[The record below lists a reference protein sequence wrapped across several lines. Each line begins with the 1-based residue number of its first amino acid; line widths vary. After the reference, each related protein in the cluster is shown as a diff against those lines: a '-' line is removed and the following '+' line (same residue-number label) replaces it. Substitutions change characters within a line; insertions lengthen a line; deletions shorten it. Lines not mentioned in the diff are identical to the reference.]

1 MTALALRLRGVER
14 RFRPSRRAARLGDG
28 VLTRG
33 VGPIDL
39 ELAAAG
45 RLALIGS
52 SGCGKSTLLRVIAGF
67 DRADRGSIEID
78 GTCVDR
84 VPLGRR
90 DVSLIEQHLPLYEHL
105 DGRDNVAMAISGLR
119 LPRAARAGRIDEA
132 LNTADAN
139 ELADRRAETLS
150 GGERARICLARV
162 LARKPTVALLDEPFS
177 GLDPDR
183 RTRIRSLTLDTLTNA
198 GVAVMLVTHDDRD
211 LADIDQR
218 MSLTDTGNIQ

>member
-1 MTALALRLRGVER
+1 VTAPALRLRGIER
-14 RFRPSRRAARLGDG
+14 RFRGG
-28 VLTRG
+28 RG

-84 VPLGRR
+84 IPLGRR

-119 LPRAARAGRIDEA
+119 LERGVRLTRIDEA
-132 LNTADAN
+132 LTTADAN
-139 ELADRRAETLS
+139 DLADRRAETLS
-150 GGERARICLARV
+150 GGERARVCLARV
-162 LARKPTVALLDEPFS
+162 LARRPAVALLDEPFS

-183 RTRIRSLTLDTLTNA
+183 RTRIRTLALDTLTNA

-218 MSLTDTGNIQ
+218 MSLTDVGEPQ

>member
-1 MTALALRLRGVER
+1 VTAPALRLRGVER
-14 RFRPSRRAARLGDG
+14 RFRGG
-28 VLTRG
+28 RG
-33 VGPIDL
+33 VGPVDL
-39 ELAAAG
+39 ELAPAG

-67 DRADRGSIEID
+67 DKADRGSIEID

-84 VPLGRR
+84 IPLGRR

-119 LPRAARAGRIDEA
+119 LPRDARATRIDEA
-132 LNTADAN
+132 LNTADAI

-150 GGERARICLARV
+150 GGERARVCLARV
-162 LARKPTVALLDEPFS
+162 LARRPAVALLDEPFS

>member
-1 MTALALRLRGVER
+1 MTAPALRLRGVER
-14 RFRPSRRAARLGDG
+14 RFRGG
-28 VLTRG
+28 RG
-33 VGPIDL
+33 VGPVDL
-39 ELAAAG
+39 ELAHAG

-67 DRADRGSIEID
+67 DKADRGSIEID

-84 VPLGRR
+84 IPLGRR

-105 DGRDNVAMAISGLR
+105 DARDNVAMAISGLR
-119 LPRAARAGRIDEA
+119 LPRDARATRIDEA
-132 LNTADAN
+132 LNTADAI

-150 GGERARICLARV
+150 GGERARVCLARV
-162 LARKPTVALLDEPFS
+162 LARRPAVALLDEPFS

-218 MSLTDTGNIQ
+218 MSLTDTGNIR

>member
-1 MTALALRLRGVER
+1 MTAPALRLRGVER
-14 RFRPSRRAARLGDG
+14 RFRGG
-28 VLTRG
+28 RG
-33 VGPIDL
+33 VGPVDL
-39 ELAAAG
+39 ELAPAG
-45 RLALIGS
+45 RLDLIGS

-67 DRADRGSIEID
+67 DKADRGSIEID

-84 VPLGRR
+84 IPLGRR

-105 DGRDNVAMAISGLR
+105 DARDNVAMAISGLR
-119 LPRAARAGRIDEA
+119 LPRDARATRIDEA
-132 LNTADAN
+132 LNTADAI

-150 GGERARICLARV
+150 GGERARVCLARV
-162 LARKPTVALLDEPFS
+162 LARRPAVALLDEPFS

-218 MSLTDTGNIQ
+218 MSLTDTGNIR